1 MPTAS
6 FNSPNTGANR
16 MSPKSQHAVYFSSPQ
31 PTYSIRMPPTVDLTI
46 KEYLKDKVVEE
57 NDLEKLATLEERI
70 RAIEGNN
77 LYDPIKAVQI

>member
-1 MPTAS
+1 
-6 FNSPNTGANR
+6 
-16 MSPKSQHAVYFSSPQ
+16 
-31 PTYSIRMPPTVDLTI
+31 MPPTVDLTI

-57 NDLEKLATLEERI
+57 DDLEKLATLEERI